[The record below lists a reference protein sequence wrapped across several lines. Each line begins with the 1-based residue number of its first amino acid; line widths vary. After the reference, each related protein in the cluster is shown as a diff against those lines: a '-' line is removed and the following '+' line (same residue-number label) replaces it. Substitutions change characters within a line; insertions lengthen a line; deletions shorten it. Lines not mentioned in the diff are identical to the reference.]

1 MGSVRVCVCM
11 IEKNSI
17 LRPCSH
23 TRSGKVGAGGLEVIV
38 VFEGEGG
45 RSREGRKNT
54 NKIE

>member
-1 MGSVRVCVCM
+1 MCVCM

-17 LRPCSH
+17 SRPCSH